1 MSESGN
7 ETGRLGGKAAL
18 VTGASSGLGRA
29 TAIALA
35 RAGADVA
42 LVARSKQELD
52 SAKEEIS
59 EIGRR
64 ALTLPVDLASEDET
78 TEAIWRTVE
87 ALGRIDV
94 LVNAAGTDV
103 PGTVEELDVE
113 GWDRTLAVNLRAPF
127 LLSKA
132 VFPHMREAGGGIIVN
147 ISSVAGK
154 KGWANASAYCASKF
168 GLTGFTEALADEG
181 KEHGIRAIVLYPGAM
196 ATNWGA
202 FSPEERQEGGPT
214 EASPT
219 RVLPPERVADLI
231 AWLAASPPEF
241 VLTEGIILPGPV
253 PHEHDHGHFPGG
265 DVVPPGAA
273 VGLVGLIVGPEP
285 RRQVDIAA
293 RRVLHERGDEDVGT
307 EEVLVLDEPGRRVL
321 RVLEEQR
328 TQHGV
333 AVLGGEP
340 GRRCKA

>member
-1 MSESGN
+1 MFASTRRRHRVSEPGS
-7 ETGRLGGKAAL
+7 ETGRLEGKVAL

-29 TAIALA
+29 ASIALA

-42 LVARSKQELD
+42 LVARSQQELD

-59 EIGRR
+59 KIGCR
-64 ALTLPVDLASEDET
+64 ALVLPVDLASEDET
-78 TEAIWRTVE
+78 TRAVARTVE

-132 VFPHMREAGGGIIVN
+132 VFPHMRETGGGIIVN

-202 FSPEERQEGGPT
+202 FAPEERQEGEPN
-214 EASPT
+214 EAPPT

-231 AWLAASPPEF
+231 VWLAASPPEF
-241 VLTEGIILPGPV
+241 VLTEAIVLP
-253 PHEHDHGHFPGG
+253 
-265 DVVPPGAA
+265 
-273 VGLVGLIVGPEP
+273 
-285 RRQVDIAA
+285 
-293 RRVLHERGDEDVGT
+293 
-307 EEVLVLDEPGRRVL
+307 
-321 RVLEEQR
+321 LEE
-328 TQHGV
+328 G
-333 AVLGGEP
+333 LP
-340 GRRCKA
+340 

>member
-1 MSESGN
+1 MSEPGY
-7 ETGRLGGKAAL
+7 ETGSLEGKVAL

-42 LVARSKQELD
+42 LVARSQEELD
-52 SAKEEIS
+52 SAKEEVS
-59 EIGRR
+59 KVVRR
-64 ALTLPVDLASEDET
+64 ALTLAVDLASDADTAGVVE
-78 TEAIWRTVE
+78 RTVE
-87 ALGRIDV
+87 ALSRIDM
-94 LVNAAGTDV
+94 LVNAAATDA

-132 VFPHMREAGGGIIVN
+132 AFPHMREAGGGMIVN

-202 FSPEERQEGGPT
+202 FTPKERQEEGEPK

-219 RVLPPERVADLI
+219 RVLAPERVADLI

-241 VLTEGIILPGPV
+241 VLTEG
-253 PHEHDHGHFPGG
+253 
-265 DVVPPGAA
+265 
-273 VGLVGLIVGPEP
+273 
-285 RRQVDIAA
+285 
-293 RRVLHERGDEDVGT
+293 
-307 EEVLVLDEPGRRVL
+307 LVLPI
-321 RVLEEQR
+321 EE
-328 TQHGV
+328 G
-333 AVLGGEP
+333 LP
-340 GRRCKA
+340 

>member
-1 MSESGN
+1 MFASTRRRHRVSEPGS
-7 ETGRLGGKAAL
+7 ETRRLEGKVAL

-35 RAGADVA
+35 RAGVDVA
-42 LVARSKQELD
+42 LVARSQKELD

-59 EIGRR
+59 KLGRR

-78 TEAIWRTVE
+78 TVAIRRTVE

-94 LVNAAGTDV
+94 LVNAAGTDA
-103 PGTVEELDVE
+103 PGTVEELDIE

-132 VFPHMREAGGGIIVN
+132 AFPRMREAGGGTIVN

-154 KGWANASAYCASKF
+154 KGWASASAYCASKF
-168 GLTGFTEALADEG
+168 ALTGFTEALADEG

-202 FSPEERQEGGPT
+202 FSPEERQEEGESN
-214 EASPT
+214 EAPPT

-231 AWLAASPPEF
+231 VWLAASPPEF
-241 VLTEGIILPGPV
+241 VLTEGIVLPI
-253 PHEHDHGHFPGG
+253 EE
-265 DVVPPGAA
+265 
-273 VGLVGLIVGPEP
+273 GLP
-285 RRQVDIAA
+285 
-293 RRVLHERGDEDVGT
+293 
-307 EEVLVLDEPGRRVL
+307 
-321 RVLEEQR
+321 
-328 TQHGV
+328 
-333 AVLGGEP
+333 
-340 GRRCKA
+340 